1 MKLTTEKR
9 MIPGPAGE
17 MKLIILRPPEITEKV
32 PGILWIHGGGYAMG
46 MADMVHVSR
55 GADAARHYGAV
66 VVSPEYRLSGQAPYP
81 AALED
86 CYAALVWLKEHAGEL
101 GVRDGQLMVGGE
113 SAGGG
118 LTAAVCMA
126 ARDRGEVS
134 VAFQMPLYPMLDCRD
149 TESSRDNHGKIWNTA
164 RNHEGWRRYLG
175 SLYGQRNV
183 PPYASP
189 ARQTDYRRL
198 PPAYTYVCQG
208 EPFYTET
215 LDYIRHL
222 NEAGVEASVDVY
234 PGDVHAFDEYLAWTS
249 WGRQARAVFREKY
262 KYAAEHY
269 FAPQKPKEDKNDAH

>member
-9 MIPGPAGE
+9 IIEGPAGE

-32 PGILWIHGGGYAMG
+32 PGMLWIHGGGYTMG

-86 CYAALVWLKEHAGEL
+86 CYAALCWLKDHAGEL
-101 GVRDGQLMVGGE
+101 GVRDDQIMVGGE

-126 ARDRGEVS
+126 ARDRGYVNVS
-134 VAFQMPLYPMLDCRD
+134 FQMPLYPMLDCQD
-149 TESSRDNHGKIWNTA
+149 TESSRNNHGKIWNTA

-175 SLYGQRNV
+175 ALYGRQDV

-189 ARQTDYRRL
+189 ARQTDYRGL

-222 NEAGVEASVDVY
+222 NEAGVEATVDVY
-234 PGDVHAFDEYLAWTS
+234 PGDVHAFDEYLAWTPA
-249 WGRQARAVFREKY
+249 GRQARAVFREKY
-262 KYAAEHY
+262 KYATEHY
-269 FAPQKPKEDKNDAH
+269 FAPQRRQQEENDAH